1 MCIFWLI
8 IILVISHFGFESG
21 TLVLIASVPGRCL
34 SFTIFSLFGK
44 RGKKNIE
51 KPTEHV
57 VHIPVLLASTAYM
70 YDIYPCIRCRVIP

>member
-1 MCIFWLI
+1 MATCSFGLPYVVYVFWLI
-8 IILVISHFGFESG
+8 VILVISHFGFEGG

-34 SFTIFSLFGK
+34 SFTSFSLCGK

-57 VHIPVLLASTAYM
+57 VHIPVLRYSHQQLT
-70 YDIYPCIRCRVIP
+70 